1 VNFIFRYSIFSA
13 VLEISA
19 CMAMLESLVLD
30 LLDVETLVLDSNVAL
45 DATEKILGA
54 PPGFY

>member
-1 VNFIFRYSIFSA
+1 
-13 VLEISA
+13 
-19 CMAMLESLVLD
+19 MAMLESLVLD